1 MRKTPYCETIDAVR
15 APARAVE
22 RATAAALGAAQSG
35 KVISMKQQKRHTFFK
50 PAVIAAGL
58 AVAVAVGG
66 VAAWLGIG
74 QTAENTFV
82 MTVGAAEL
90 KADTPV
96 TVESGG
102 VFSLGGQKDAALI
115 NDSSGIRYSV
125 ELPLHCTGED
135 IESVTYS
142 VDSGTLGLY
151 CTNPEQLTVTE
162 EQARAWYVFS
172 DDNRS
177 VTFQYDR
184 QLEAPL
190 SLQISGSAD
199 ALSEADR
206 RYLADRYDALFNVYG
221 NSALLDEQKAA
232 MDVLLGDGA
241 VHCTV
246 RFTNGAQQ
254 TQDVRIGTKIQTYAE
269 YDHSL
274 GLQPRTGEQGAQ
286 KGIFITYTMV

>member
-22 RATAAALGAAQSG
+22 RAAAAALGAAQSG
-35 KVISMKQQKRHTFFK
+35 KVISMKQQKRHKFFK

-58 AVAVAVGG
+58 AAAVAVGG
-66 VAAWLGIG
+66 TVAWLNSG
-74 QTAENTFV
+74 TAKENAFV

-90 KADTPV
+90 KADAPV

-102 VFSLGGQKDAALI
+102 VFSLSGQQDAALI

-125 ELPLHCTGED
+125 ELPLHCTGEG
-135 IESVTYS
+135 IESVSYS
-142 VDSGTLGLY
+142 VDSGTLELY

-177 VTFQYDR
+177 VTFQYDK

-190 SLQISGSAD
+190 SLQINGNAGE
-199 ALSEADR
+199 LSEQDQ
-206 RYLADRYDALFNVYG
+206 RYLADRYDALLNVYG

-232 MDVLLGDGA
+232 MDVLLGNSV

-246 RFTNGAQQ
+246 RFASGAQQ
-254 TQDVRIGTKIQTYAE
+254 TQDVQLGTKIQTYAE
-269 YDHSL
+269 YDQSL